1 MFVFSTETLLT
12 FKPVEALLI
21 AINNSLGTSLHPHY
35 VKVGEVLSADGLK
48 ATVEVIARD
57 DQPNIDDNRFSGS
70 GTVTFNR
77 INIGAFFGETYS
89 IGYDTAI
96 TSFDVAR
103 MITADTGIL
112 FDERDFVETV
122 ITSDSNVLTASPN
135 SLRWVGE
142 LAILTP

>member
-21 AINNSLGTSLHPHY
+21 AINTSLGTSLHPSY
-35 VKVGEVLSADGLK
+35 VKVGDVLSADGLK
-48 ATVEVIARD
+48 ATVELSARD
-57 DQPNIDDNRFSGS
+57 DQPNVDDKRFT
-70 GTVTFNR
+70 GTGTIVFNR
-77 INIGAFFGETYS
+77 ISLGEFFGEMYS

-103 MITADTGIL
+103 MITAETGIE
-112 FDERDFVETV
+112 FDERDFVESV
-122 ITSDSNVLTASPN
+122 ITSDSNRLVASPN

-142 LAILTP
+142 LSIGTP